1 MKRLQ
6 LTIEN
11 YRASVQGR
19 KTQTRRVITGAVA
32 ARADAAYRAQT
43 GAWEFVEIAA
53 DGPRHVGTLR
63 PPFYAGEVVALALPH
78 WRSKS
83 GTIYN
88 PAVELC
94 VHKRANGAVS
104 SYLPGC
110 PIPPPGREARW
121 RRLPAH
127 LMPLWAC
134 LHYVRILDVRPERL
148 RDITPADALAEGVH
162 CAQCNNT
169 GTREFWMDGEPI
181 GELCPHPGV
190 REEFAAQWDS
200 INAKRGCPWSAN
212 PWVWVYDYCLTTPP
226 YVDTR
231 GPWL

>member
-1 MKRLQ
+1 MKRLP

-11 YRASVQGR
+11 YRATIEGR
-19 KTQTRRVITGAVA
+19 KTQTRRVIKSEQI
-32 ARADAAYRAQT
+32 RHADIAQPWKD
-43 GAWEFVEIAA
+43 GRWEFSESVGGD
-53 DGPRHVGTLR
+53 DGLLVAVLKPHYL
-63 PPFYAGEVVALALPH
+63 PDEVVALTVPH

-83 GTIYN
+83 GTVYN
-88 PAVELC
+88 PAMDLC
-94 VHKRANGAVS
+94 VHKRANGAVL

-148 RDITPADALAEGVH
+148 QDIRPADVAAEGLRLP
-162 CAQCNNT
+162 CDT
-169 GTREFWMDGEPI
+169 GEDDARAA
-181 GELCPHPGV
+181 
-190 REEFAAQWDS
+190 FAERWDS
-200 INAKRGCPWSAN
+200 INAKRGWPWSAN

-231 GPWL
+231 RPWL